1 MFSSWD
7 LDYVLIS
14 NPEHTTE
21 TFYNPQQG
29 NRKITN
35 QKHTSTKLVPG
46 QPGKYT
52 ELDPEQAI
60 RDTEF
65 SVAPQWMKFD
75 GQTKLTKDRKEITL
89 YGYGWTPA
97 PPSPYHQKVLLLLN

>member
-14 NPEHTTE
+14 NPEHTTG
-21 TFYNPQQG
+21 TLYGPVQG
-29 NRKITN
+29 DRKITD
-35 QKHTSTKLVPG
+35 QKDTTSELLPG

-52 ELDPEQAI
+52 ERDPEQTV
-60 RDTEF
+60 RDPEF
-65 SVAPQWMKFD
+65 SIAPQWMKFD
-75 GQTKLTKDRKEITL
+75 GQTKLTKEKKEVTL

-97 PPSPYHQKVLLLLN
+97 PPSPYHEKV